1 MECLKADREDSFQFE
16 IFFCRGFLS
25 RKLSEKDVVREMV
38 GNRFILIILGTL
50 FEVILAQVTEN
61 AVYKM
66 YISFIGVQ
74 KRKYSDR

>member
-1 MECLKADREDSFQFE
+1 
-16 IFFCRGFLS
+16 
-25 RKLSEKDVVREMV
+25 MV